1 MAPPSDDALTVKVR
15 AVIARELDVP
25 ESEALDSASLT
36 EDLGADSLDLVE
48 LMMALEEAF
57 DAQISDEQA
66 RTIRTVG
73 DAVRFVR
80 ELAAASS
87 AGQPDAGAPDSVGE
101 GRDDGPEPEP
111 EPEPDPA
118 PADPEAS

>member
-1 MAPPSDDALTVKVR
+1 MAPLPEDALASKVR

-25 ESEALDSASLT
+25 EAEAHDGASLT

-80 ELAAASS
+80 ELAAGAAAP
-87 AGQPDAGAPDSVGE
+87 AGDPGALD
-101 GRDDGPEPEP
+101 EPEV
-111 EPEPDPA
+111 
-118 PADPEAS
+118 S